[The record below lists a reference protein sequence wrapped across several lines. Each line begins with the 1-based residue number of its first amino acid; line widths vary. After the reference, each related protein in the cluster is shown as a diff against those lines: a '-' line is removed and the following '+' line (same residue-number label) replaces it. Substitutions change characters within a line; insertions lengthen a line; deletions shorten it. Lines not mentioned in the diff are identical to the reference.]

1 MVYLSYL
8 EQLQESAE
16 RGIFMRFF
24 EGYDPE
30 KVRELI
36 IETIGDQFVDMY
48 IMDVPNLNIFKLFI
62 KTKEEVNWDDVDSK
76 QDKVSPYFRALNGYD
91 VGVQIY
97 TTLGLKGAY
106 IYVKDG
112 LHFD

>member
-1 MVYLSYL
+1 
-8 EQLQESAE
+8 
-16 RGIFMRFF
+16 MRFF

-36 IETIGDQFVDMY
+36 IESIGDQFVDMY
-48 IMDVPNLNIFKLFI
+48 IMDVPNLNIFKIFI
-62 KTKEEVNWDDVDSK
+62 KTKEEVDWDEVCGDG
-76 QDKVSPYFRALNGYD
+76 QDKVSPYFRTLNGYD
-91 VGVQIY
+91 VGPQIY